1 MGRDMVSGND
11 QDGQGEI
18 DHLVKVMRPSFGKI
32 LSSFRIPP
40 HESEDLVQ
48 DVLIQF
54 LHKRSKINSPK
65 RWLRGALRN
74 ECRMYWR
81 GHSRK
86 RTTAVDT
93 AILETF
99 SSGSKTPD
107 QELRVLRRNL
117 SRWIASLDYRC
128 RAILELRF
136 KLGYESREVAEELG
150 YRRSS
155 IDKVTRRCLDALAR
169 KLAAALPPGAGLGDG
184 KRS

>member
-1 MGRDMVSGND
+1 MVSVNE
-11 QDGQGEI
+11 QDVPGEVN
-18 DHLVKVMRPSFGKI
+18 HLVEVMGPSFGKI

-48 DVLIQF
+48 EVLIQF
-54 LHKRSKINSPK
+54 LHKRSKINSPEK
-65 RWLRGALRN
+65 WLRGALRN

-86 RTTAVDT
+86 RTTAVDN

-99 SSGSKTPD
+99 SGSSTTPD

-117 SRWIASLDYRC
+117 SRWISSLDYRC
-128 RAILELRF
+128 RSILELRF

-155 IDKVTRRCLDALAR
+155 IDKVTRRCLDALGR
-169 KLAAALPPGAGLGDG
+169 KLAAALPPGSEP
-184 KRS
+184 K

>member
-1 MGRDMVSGND
+1 MVAADNED
-11 QDGQGEI
+11 VQGEI
-18 DHLVKVMRPSFGKI
+18 NQLIEDMRPSFGKI

-54 LHKRSKINSPK
+54 LHKRAKINSPK
-65 RWLRGALRN
+65 KWLRGALRN

-81 GHSRK
+81 GHSRS
-86 RTTAVDT
+86 RTTAIDT
-93 AILETF
+93 ALLETF
-99 SSGSKTPD
+99 SGSSSTPE
-107 QELRVLRRNL
+107 QELRVLRGNL

-128 RAILELRF
+128 RSILKLRF

-155 IDKVTRRCLDALAR
+155 IDKVTRRCLDALGR
-169 KLAAALPPGAGLGDG
+169 KLAAALPPGSER
-184 KRS
+184 K